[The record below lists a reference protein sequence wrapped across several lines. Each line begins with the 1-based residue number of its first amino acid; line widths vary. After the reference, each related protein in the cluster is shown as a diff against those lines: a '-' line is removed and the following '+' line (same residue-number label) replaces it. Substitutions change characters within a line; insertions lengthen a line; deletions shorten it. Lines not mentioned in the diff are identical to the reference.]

1 MYYTWMTTDF
11 FESIKN
17 EDNHREDQVKEN
29 IWSKVHIERVDTD
42 TRGLIWKIEK
52 QALFYENTVVE
63 MSKDDDW

>member
-1 MYYTWMTTDF
+1 
-11 FESIKN
+11 
-17 EDNHREDQVKEN
+17 
-29 IWSKVHIERVDTD
+29 VDTD